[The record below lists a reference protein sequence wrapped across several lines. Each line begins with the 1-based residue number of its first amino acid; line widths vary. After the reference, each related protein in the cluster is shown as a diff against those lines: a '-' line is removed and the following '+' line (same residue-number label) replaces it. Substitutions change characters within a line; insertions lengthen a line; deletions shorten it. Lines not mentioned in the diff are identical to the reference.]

1 MIKHFAV
8 LKTPRFAAAAICSL
22 AAFVC
27 LAPPALATGS
37 QLDQSNLPTV
47 TDTDDIN
54 SSEQF
59 SQTFTVGIQ
68 GILTDVE
75 LSLSESSTPNAPLS
89 ISITTLTA
97 GQPNLSNV
105 IGSGTVQ
112 ESSLSGSAQLITT
125 PLSVQPVVTVG
136 EQLAIVL
143 SSTSTPGTYV
153 WWDDDQP
160 DYAGG
165 SAASRTGGSWSP
177 VSWDKAFATF
187 VGQPVAANVSPRAA
201 YCTVAGNTSDLGGA
215 PLAVGTFVNLD
226 DGQASSDPHYAGAT
240 PAIFVAG
247 EGLMCGAPPAG
258 YTQHGYATPDMNVDG
273 NTYPYYSL

>member
-8 LKTPRFAAAAICSL
+8 LKNPCFAAAAICSF
-22 AAFVC
+22 AAFVS
-27 LAPPALATGS
+27 LAPPASATGS

-47 TDTDDIN
+47 TATDSIN
-54 SSEQF
+54 TSESF
-59 SQTFTVGIQ
+59 AQTFTVGIQ
-68 GILTDVE
+68 GVLTDVE
-75 LSLSESSTPNAPLS
+75 LSLSETGSPNAPLA
-89 ISITTLTA
+89 ISITTLT
-97 GQPNLSNV
+97 GSQPNLSNV

-112 ESSLSGSAQLITT
+112 ESSLSGSAQLITAS
-125 PLSVQPVVTVG
+125 LSVQPAVTVG

-143 SSTSTPGTYV
+143 TTTASIGNYI

-165 SAASRTGGSWSP
+165 SAVENLGGGWSG

-187 VGQPVAANVSPRAA
+187 VGQPVAGGVAPRGA
-201 YCTVAGNTSDLGGA
+201 YCTVAGNTSDLGA
-215 PLAVGTFVNLD
+215 SLAVGTFVNLD
-226 DGQASSDPHYAGAT
+226 DGQAWSDPHYAGAT

-247 EGLMCGAPPAG
+247 KGLMCGAPPAG